1 MNSKQYPSTSTNA
14 ATPALM
20 RAVGLLAGTL
30 RQTRL
35 RPPQDRDL
43 AAIKETC
50 EGLVGSVLQA
60 VAGRDLDT
68 GPDAAIDVVRNPD
81 KLIGVPDPAGEAPP
95 PRAGEGPP
103 PVSSPGA
110 SPSRGAT

>member
-1 MNSKQYPSTSTNA
+1 MA
-14 ATPALM
+14 AD
-20 RAVGLLAGTL
+20 RARGGERGAVADRVPEAAPRRLRLAKVSGGPGIVLRDAFGTL
-30 RQTRL
+30 TVIAFTV
-35 RPPQDRDL
+35 D
-43 AAIKETC
+43 
-50 EGLVGSVLQA
+50 
-60 VAGRDLDT
+60 AGRI
-68 GPDAAIDVVRNPD
+68 AAIDVVRNPD